1 MRWKNHSFSAK
12 LFICIFTTSFL
23 LLLVGGVIIFGTSYR
38 RTTEMNRILTTDNV
52 KVAGENV
59 EHMIDRVDTA
69 VQLAFYQQ
77 NVLAAVREDYS
88 KNPSAQN
95 TAQHALTVAVAS
107 DDIITHMS
115 LCSERNGILSTQGN
129 ITLPYNDI
137 ESFGA
142 YYSGVFE
149 ILDTQS
155 QAWYFL
161 KCDPLRSTQQ
171 ALTNIRRITPGG
183 SQTALYLAVTLSES
197 ALSDT
202 YSFLGENSFLMAED
216 GTVISSP
223 NKSMIGTIADRKLL
237 LAAQGTKAQSAYL
250 FKDGQSTFYSTYIS
264 PISCYLIVDTSA
276 DALSTFKNA
285 MMVIIGMVYILGLV
299 FSFVWAKY
307 IAATL
312 TKPMLSLKSVMETAM
327 DGNMNVRSEA
337 VYQDEIGYLCNSFN
351 QMMDNL
357 SSYIAK
363 FKNQQELAKETEIR
377 LLQSQINPHLLYNT
391 LDSAIFLMSNHE
403 SDRSIHVLEALS
415 SYFKMALQKGN
426 QEITIYA
433 AIEHI
438 RAYLRLQNLCRMK
451 NYTLNVDCQPEVLN
465 YTILH
470 MLMQPIV
477 ENAVLHGFDGNF
489 ADGTIDVQINQEGDQ
504 LRIVVTDDGM
514 GMTDEELIDL
524 RNAISAETPVG
535 KGFALWNIA
544 QRVRMRYGE
553 SYGLSVESEFGEFT
567 EVTLKIPCLS
577 QSTTQDIKENRNV
590 KDNDRR

>member
-1 MRWKNHSFSAK
+1 MRWKNQPFSVK

-23 LLLVGGVIIFGTSYR
+23 LLVMGSAAILGASYHK
-38 RTTEMNRILTTDNV
+38 TAEMNRILTADNIEV
-52 KVAGENV
+52 TGKNIEQ
-59 EHMIDRVDTA
+59 MLDRIDTA

-77 NVLAAVREDYS
+77 NVLAAVRDDYS

-95 TAQHALTVAVAS
+95 TAQHALAVAVAS

-115 LCSERNGILSTQGN
+115 LCSEKNGILSTQGN
-129 ITLPYNDI
+129 ITLPYNDM
-137 ESFGA
+137 ESFSA
-142 YYSGVFE
+142 YYTGLVE
-149 ILDTQS
+149 ILNTQS

-161 KCDPLRSTQQ
+161 ESDPLHPTQC

-183 SQTALYLAVTLSES
+183 SKEQLYLAVTLSET
-197 ALSDT
+197 ALEKT
-202 YSFLGENSFLMAED
+202 YGFLGENSFLITAD
-216 GTVISSP
+216 GTIISSVQ
-223 NKSMIGTIADRKLL
+223 KSMIGTTVDPKLVL
-237 LAAQGTKAQSAYL
+237 SAQGTNGESTYL
-250 FKDGQSTFYSTYIS
+250 FDDGQSTFYSTYIS
-264 PISCYLIVDTSA
+264 TISCYLVVDISA

-285 MMVIIGMVYILGLV
+285 MMVIISVVFVFGLV

-312 TKPMLSLKSVMETAM
+312 TKPMLSLKSVMEAAM
-327 DGNMNVRSEA
+327 DGNMDVRSEA
-337 VYQDEIGYLCNSFN
+337 VYQDEIGYLCDSFN

-357 SSYIAK
+357 NNYIAK

-426 QEITIYA
+426 QEITIHA

-438 RAYLRLQNLCRMK
+438 RAYLSLQNLCRMK

-514 GMTDEELIDL
+514 GMTDEELFDL

-567 EVTLKIPCLS
+567 EVTLRIPCLS
-577 QSTTQDIKENRNV
+577 QSTTQDIKENRNA